1 MRGLV
6 NPEVICSIVSIS
18 HIQMESVGAE
28 KWKCKFRKKRIHVKF
43 LTQKEELALVL
54 AKWSVA
60 AVLLLSYLDSV
71 GYILKMTKMLFQM
84 SLTIQNRLD
93 SICY

>member
-60 AVLLLSYLDSV
+60 AVPEFRFSWIHFKDDKNVISNVTHYS
-71 GYILKMTKMLFQM
+71 K
-84 SLTIQNRLD
+84 
-93 SICY
+93 